1 MAQTQPTITGD
12 FSGFIKPDQAEPYF
26 AEASKLSAVQSLA
39 RQVPVG
45 PNGVEFR
52 QVTSKPTANWVD
64 EGGRK
69 PTTKGEIGLRSF
81 KPHKIAAITVAS
93 AEVVRANPGNYIN
106 LYREEIAEAF
116 AVAFDYAA
124 LWGIGGDGTGSGPF
138 DAAIADTS
146 KSVALGAAGQAEGG
160 IYADLNGALQALVAD
175 KRKLTG
181 WVLDDT
187 TEPVLNS
194 AVDLNGRPLFVESP
208 YDGTSLDSGRLLRR
222 PAVFSEDIARDNV
235 VGFAGN
241 WEKAIWGVASGI
253 SYDVSTQA
261 TVTIDGE
268 LVSLWE
274 NNLVAIR
281 TEAEYGFLLDS
292 EEHFVKITEGSDDDN
307 GGDGGGSGE

>member
-12 FSGFIKPDQAEPYF
+12 FSGFIKPDQAQDYF
-26 AEASKLSAVQSLA
+26 TEASKLSAVQSLA

-307 GGDGGGSGE
+307 GDEGDGSGE

>member
-1 MAQTQPTITGD
+1 MAQNQPTMTGD
-12 FSGFIKPDQAEPYF
+12 FSGFIKPDQAQDYF
-26 AEASKLSAVQSLA
+26 TEASKLSAVQSLA

-307 GGDGGGSGE
+307 GDEGDGSGE

>member
-1 MAQTQPTITGD
+1 MAQNQPTITGD
-12 FSGFIKPDQAEPYF
+12 FSGFIKPDQAQDYF
-26 AEASKLSAVQSLA
+26 TEASKLSAVQSLA

-307 GGDGGGSGE
+307 GDEGDGSGE

>member
-1 MAQTQPTITGD
+1 MAQTQATMTGD
-12 FSGFIKPDQAEPYF
+12 FSGFIKPDQAQDYF
-26 AEASKLSAVQSLA
+26 TEASKLSAVQSLA

-241 WEKAIWGVASGI
+241 WDKAIWGVASGI

-307 GGDGGGSGE
+307 GDEGDGSGE

>member
-1 MAQTQPTITGD
+1 MAQTAPTLTGD
-12 FSGFIKPDQAEPYF
+12 FSGFIKPDQAQDYF
-26 AEASKLSAVQSLA
+26 AAAAKQSAVQSLA

-45 PNGVEFR
+45 PNGIEFR
-52 QVTSKPTANWVD
+52 QVVSKPTANWVD

-69 PTTKGEIGLRSF
+69 PSTQGEIGLRSF

-106 LYREEIAEAF
+106 LYREQIAEAF

-124 LWGIGGDGTGSGPF
+124 LWGIGGDGTGTGPF
-138 DAAIADTS
+138 DKSIADTT
-146 KSVALGAAGQAEGG
+146 KSVALGTAAQADGG
-160 IYADLNGALQALVAD
+160 IYADLNGALQVLVDD

-208 YDGTSLDSGRLLRR
+208 YAGTSLDSGRLLRR
-222 PAVFSEDIARDNV
+222 PAVFSEDIGRDNV
-235 VGFAGN
+235 VGFAGD
-241 WEKAIWGVASGI
+241 WSKAIWGVASGI

-261 TVTIDGE
+261 TVTIDGQ

-292 EEHFVKITEGSDDDN
+292 EEHFVKITEADAA
-307 GGDGGGSGE
+307 GGSGE

>member
-26 AEASKLSAVQSLA
+26 TEASKLSAVQSLA

-307 GGDGGGSGE
+307 GDEGDGSGE